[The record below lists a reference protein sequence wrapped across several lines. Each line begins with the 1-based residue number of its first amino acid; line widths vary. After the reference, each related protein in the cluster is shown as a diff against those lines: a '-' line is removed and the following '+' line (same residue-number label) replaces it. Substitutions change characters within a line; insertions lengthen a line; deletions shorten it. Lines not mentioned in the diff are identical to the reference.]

1 MAGIAGAFCKFPV
14 AFALDFL
21 VLLDELWVAAGMF
34 VRHENLL
41 CRTTPLCLDGFRE
54 ALLVQHRAHLID
66 FTILRL
72 YELSERPKD
81 VELAAPLGLVL
92 SKFRIICG
100 T

>member
-1 MAGIAGAFCKFPV
+1 M
-14 AFALDFL
+14 
-21 VLLDELWVAAGMF
+21 
-34 VRHENLL
+34 
-41 CRTTPLCLDGFRE
+41 CLDGFRE
-54 ALLVQHRAHLID
+54 ALLVQHRAHLVD
-66 FTILRL
+66 LTILRL